1 MHWLLEHGM
10 VDASDAP
17 DGAPALLAR
26 AAREFDL
33 PPDAIR
39 QAAAM
44 ARRIRTGDG
53 AWAWDAAVID
63 WQGNE
68 VTLLHGGDTLRL
80 DRLVRRR
87 DTGEWWVLDCK
98 SADRPED
105 QPGLVAQ
112 LNRYREAVQYA
123 NPGAAVRVAFL
134 TGEGRVVE
142 VG

>member
-1 MHWLLEHGM
+1 M
-10 VDASDAP
+10 
-17 DGAPALLAR
+17 
-26 AAREFDL
+26 
-33 PPDAIR
+33 
-39 QAAAM
+39 
-44 ARRIRTGDG
+44 
-53 AWAWDAAVID
+53 
-63 WQGNE
+63 
-68 VTLLHGGDTLRL
+68 
-80 DRLVRRR
+80 RRR